1 MVLCMALLLAF
12 PTTRDDLERVFL
24 MTRYLL
30 TTAMIG
36 LAAGI
41 SLGADIESGLAP
53 GKSMSPFNVL
63 NVNGPAAGESN
74 CQI

>member
-1 MVLCMALLLAF
+1 
-12 PTTRDDLERVFL
+12 

-53 GKSMSPFNVL
+53 GKSVSPFNVL